1 MQTPHTTHCTHTP
14 HTPHHTP
21 DTTHHTPHTTHRTP
35 HTTHHTLHTTHR
47 TPHTTHH
54 TLHCPSQSLAR
65 HSLVHKE
72 NCLQELHAKLSVFRK
87 TLLHVGHQLCQQD
100 CLLPQTG
107 SSRLAGSVIL
117 QPRGSHGY
125 GYIDTATAL
134 KMAKETLWQDTY
146 NVYEW

>member
-1 MQTPHTTHCTHTP
+1 MYAHITHHTLHTHSTHTTHCTPHTRHHTP
-14 HTPHHTP
+14 HTAHHTP
-21 DTTHHTPHTTHRTP
+21 HTTHHTPHTAHY
-35 HTTHHTLHTTHR
+35 

-72 NCLQELHAKLSVFRK
+72 NCLQELHAKLSVFRE

-117 QPRGSHGY
+117 QPRRSHGY
-125 GYIDTATAL
+125 AYCIDTAAAL
-134 KMAKETLWQDTY
+134 KMAKETWPMF
-146 NVYEW
+146 